1 MSIIKE
7 IRDKIEEVKIKP
19 DNINELSELMNSKD
33 CREIIDSLIEKEK
46 YSQSDFIN
54 AEVIIDAA
62 QSIYNYS
69 GNETGL
75 TDSEYDII
83 FEKLELQEGK
93 EHDITVPV
101 ISSSD
106 TVYHRY
112 PSLRGTLDKIYVL
125 TEDDVL
131 ENKSRKTLDDWVKS
145 SENKIFEKTGERI
158 NLYEEEVYAF
168 PKYDGVSCVFEF
180 SKDGKLERALTRG
193 FTETNE
199 AQDITHVFKDWFVD
213 PLKGLTDKPHGLKT
227 EIMMTDDDFEAYNK
241 NYKTN
246 YKQSRSI
253 VSSIINSDE
262 IDSRVQYLKVL
273 PLRVSYLNKDGD
285 ESLQELAPGAFDNA
299 YIKCRLKDRD
309 ALREFALNHSY
320 VNGLRCDGMVIYI
333 INPKIQKI
341 LGRENNKQKFEVA
354 YKFTEEYTYSKIK
367 DIVFTTGLF
376 GRINPV
382 AIIKPVKLKGNT
394 IENISLG
401 SMGRFRDLRLAKDDK
416 VKVLY
421 DIIPYLNFYD
431 DDPKCKRSGNEP
443 IKAPTRCIECGEKL
457 EETESGDMLY
467 CVNPKCPCK
476 EKGKILNYFRKM
488 NIDGISYATIDTLY
502 KEGYLKSI
510 KDIYKIEKNKKEISE
525 IPGFGKKSVKAM
537 IDEIESHMTVQP
549 SVMLGSI
556 GIESAST
563 KTFKKIL
570 KHISY
575 EDLIDMCEEKDVSK
589 IYYKLLEIPGI
600 KDKTA
605 ARIINGIKD
614 NLKLIEYLEEKLT
627 ILDEEGASAKYSVC
641 FTKVR
646 DEELEKFILS
656 HSGEI
661 ADTFNKNVSILVV
674 PMLGTESEKVKKAKK
689 YNIPIVPIDKLK
701 EYIETNLLK

>member
-19 DNINELSELMNSKD
+19 DNINELSELMKSKD

-253 VSSIINSDE
+253 VSSII
-262 IDSRVQYLKVL
+262 
-273 PLRVSYLNKDGD
+273 
-285 ESLQELAPGAFDNA
+285 
-299 YIKCRLKDRD
+299 
-309 ALREFALNHSY
+309 
-320 VNGLRCDGMVIYI
+320 
-333 INPKIQKI
+333 KI
-341 LGRENNKQKFEVA
+341 F
-354 YKFTEEYTYSKIK
+354 
-367 DIVFTTGLF
+367 
-376 GRINPV
+376 
-382 AIIKPVKLKGNT
+382 
-394 IENISLG
+394 
-401 SMGRFRDLRLAKDDK
+401 
-416 VKVLY
+416 
-421 DIIPYLNFYD
+421 
-431 DDPKCKRSGNEP
+431 
-443 IKAPTRCIECGEKL
+443 
-457 EETESGDMLY
+457 
-467 CVNPKCPCK
+467 
-476 EKGKILNYFRKM
+476 
-488 NIDGISYATIDTLY
+488 
-502 KEGYLKSI
+502 
-510 KDIYKIEKNKKEISE
+510 
-525 IPGFGKKSVKAM
+525 
-537 IDEIESHMTVQP
+537 
-549 SVMLGSI
+549 
-556 GIESAST
+556 
-563 KTFKKIL
+563 
-570 KHISY
+570 
-575 EDLIDMCEEKDVSK
+575 
-589 IYYKLLEIPGI
+589 
-600 KDKTA
+600 
-605 ARIINGIKD
+605 
-614 NLKLIEYLEEKLT
+614 
-627 ILDEEGASAKYSVC
+627 
-641 FTKVR
+641 
-646 DEELEKFILS
+646 
-656 HSGEI
+656 
-661 ADTFNKNVSILVV
+661 
-674 PMLGTESEKVKKAKK
+674 
-689 YNIPIVPIDKLK
+689 
-701 EYIETNLLK
+701 